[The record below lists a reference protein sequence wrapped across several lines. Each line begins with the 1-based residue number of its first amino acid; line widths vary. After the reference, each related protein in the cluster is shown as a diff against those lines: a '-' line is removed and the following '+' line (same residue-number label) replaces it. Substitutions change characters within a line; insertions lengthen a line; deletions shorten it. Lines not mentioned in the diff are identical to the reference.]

1 MWKAALFVLLASLAL
16 SPSSVAEDKP
26 TRVEPDVATQNLINR
41 IDPAVPPLAKAAGI
55 GGTVVADIVI
65 DASGRVSSVV
75 LISGHPMLAPAFIE
89 TVKKWTYKP
98 FFKDGKPIPVVT
110 RVEWAVSSPEYSQ
123 AQEKALKDYY
133 PTFQACYQLVRQG
146 KDAEAES
153 KCGEA
158 VALSDQLPDSRV
170 LERSDSRVFLGH
182 VLFNERKFLAS
193 IPLYEKAVEIR
204 KPYEKSDRDAD
215 FASENASL
223 GRAYAAVGRLPEADI
238 YYSRAVTIYRAAIVN
253 LPEMKSN
260 YAARLKSTML
270 EYAKLK
276 AALGQNEEA
285 SRLEREA
292 SQL

>member
-1 MWKAALFVLLASLAL
+1 MWKAALCVLLAVSAIF
-16 SPSSVAEDKP
+16 PADDKP
-26 TRVEPDVATQNLINR
+26 ERIEPEVAAQNLVKK

-65 DASGRVSSVV
+65 DASGKVSSVT

-89 TVKKWTYKP
+89 TVKKWEYKP
-98 FFKDGKPIPVVT
+98 FLKDGNPIPVVT
-110 RVEWAVSSPEYSQ
+110 RVEWAVSSPTYSQ
-123 AQEKALKDYY
+123 SQEKALKDYY
-133 PTFQACYQLVRQG
+133 PTFQTCYQLQRQG
-146 KDAEAES
+146 KDAEAEK

-182 VLFNERKFLAS
+182 VFYSEHKFLAS

-204 KPYEKSDRDAD
+204 KQYEKSDRDAD

-223 GRAYAAVGRLPEADI
+223 GRAYAAVGRLPEADT
-238 YYSRAVTIYRAAIVN
+238 YYSRAVTIYKAAIVN
-253 LPEMKSN
+253 LPEAKSN
-260 YAARLKSTML
+260 YTARLKSTLL

-276 AALGQNEEA
+276 SALGQNDEA
-285 SRLEREA
+285 SRLEMEA